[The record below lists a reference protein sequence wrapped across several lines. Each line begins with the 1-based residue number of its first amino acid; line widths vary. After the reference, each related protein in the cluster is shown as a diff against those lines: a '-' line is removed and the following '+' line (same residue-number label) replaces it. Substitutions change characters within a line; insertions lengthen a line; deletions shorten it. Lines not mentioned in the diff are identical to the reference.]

1 MRIALKTLL
10 FPFAL
15 VYGLFTALRNKFYDL
30 GILQSFEIPVK
41 SIIVGNLSVGGTG
54 KTPYVLMI
62 ANHFSEKKIGVL
74 SRGYG
79 RKTKGFIIVNDF
91 HTAQDVG
98 DEPLLFRQKLA
109 SNCIVA
115 VCENRRIGVQR
126 LLEIFPEIE
135 LIILDDAFQHRR
147 VKAGFSIVLSEYKKP
162 FFDDYVLPMGYLREW
177 KSGIKRA
184 DLLIFTK
191 CPQNLTFED
200 QRKYV
205 NKTAVNLKGIYF
217 STIQYQQFKPLNHEI
232 EQIDNILLVSGIAN
246 PLPLIKHLENM
257 FNLEL
262 IIFKDHHVFSESDI
276 TKIHQKFDNFTA
288 DNKIILT
295 TEKDAVRLNNY
306 LKTNQ
311 GKIYPW
317 YSIPIAIGMLEEEKF
332 FNKLNDYVGKI

>member
-1 MRIALKTLL
+1 MHKDLKKLL

-30 GILQSFEIPVK
+30 GFLKSFKIPIK
-41 SIIVGNLSVGGTG
+41 SIVVGNLSVGGTG

-79 RKTKGFIIVNDF
+79 RKTKGFFIVNED

-115 VCENRRIGVQR
+115 VCENRRVGIQR
-126 LLEIFPEIE
+126 LLEKFPEIE

-147 VKAGFSIVLSEYKKP
+147 VKAGFSIVLSEYNKP
-162 FFDDYVLPMGYLREW
+162 FFDDYMLPMGYLREW
-177 KSGIKRA
+177 KSSIKRA

-191 CPQNLTFED
+191 CPQNFNFED
-200 QRKYV
+200 QFKYV
-205 NKTAVNLKGIYF
+205 NKTAINSKSIYF
-217 STIQYQQFKPLNHEI
+217 STILYQQFKALNHEI
-232 EQIDNILLVSGIAN
+232 EHIENILLVSGIAN
-246 PLPLIKHLENM
+246 PQPLIKHLENK

-262 IIFKDHHVFSESDI
+262 MLFQDHHVFSESDVA
-276 TKIHQKFDNFTA
+276 KIQQKFDNFA
-288 DNKIILT
+288 LDNKIILT

-306 LKTNQ
+306 LKTNP
-311 GKIYPW
+311 GKLYPW
-317 YSIPIAIGMLEEEKF
+317 YSIPIAIGILEEEKF
-332 FNKLNDYVGKI
+332 FNELNDYVGKI